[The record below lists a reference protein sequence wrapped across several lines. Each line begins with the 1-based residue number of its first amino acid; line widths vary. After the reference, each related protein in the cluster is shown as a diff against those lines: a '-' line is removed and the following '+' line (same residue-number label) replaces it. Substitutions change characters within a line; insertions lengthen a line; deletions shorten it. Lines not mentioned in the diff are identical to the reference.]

1 MEVACGSGRAGPTGC
16 LQVRVLFTDPSDGAD
31 CTPLIQ
37 RAHGEAAGS
46 GQQVTPRRVASARGA
61 PARSRPRGSRTTA
74 AERGGRAGT
83 LRPETPTS
91 WPFTEKPWPLRQGRM
106 WAWKEATRHVRWS
119 QRGEGARRPKDM
131 QLGPKQVR
139 RRWQRQEAGENQAL
153 FPGQWFNVRPEVPWG
168 LLLHQLSS
176 SQYGGQFRFSHDPKT
191 EPTW

>member
-1 MEVACGSGRAGPTGC
+1 MWRGQGAVEVACGSGRAGPTGC

-46 GQQVTPRRVASARGA
+46 GQQVTPCRVASARGA

-91 WPFTEKPWPLRQGRM
+91 WPFTEKPWPP
-106 WAWKEATRHVRWS
+106 A
-119 QRGEGARRPKDM
+119 P
-131 QLGPKQVR
+131 
-139 RRWQRQEAGENQAL
+139 
-153 FPGQWFNVRPEVPWG
+153 G
-168 LLLHQLSS
+168 LLPFSLRGRKFISGETVMDLRHIVSLVSRRQCDLVEGMKYSPNFKSSCPGRKYLRKYLS
-176 SQYGGQFRFSHDPKT
+176 DPCFLF
-191 EPTW
+191 E

>member
-1 MEVACGSGRAGPTGC
+1 MWRGQGAVEVACGSRRAGPTGC

-46 GQQVTPRRVASARGA
+46 GQQVTPCRVASARGA

-91 WPFTEKPWPLRQGRM
+91 WPFTEKPWPPAPGEDVGLERGHKTGQMESTWGGGQTAQEHAAGPR
-106 WAWKEATRHVRWS
+106 AGEASLAEAGSRREPGTLSQVTVQCQTRGALGATSTSAQFQSARWS
-119 QRGEGARRPKDM
+119 
-131 QLGPKQVR
+131 VS
-139 RRWQRQEAGENQAL
+139 
-153 FPGQWFNVRPEVPWG
+153 
-168 LLLHQLSS
+168 LL
-176 SQYGGQFRFSHDPKT
+176 P
-191 EPTW
+191 